1 MMQPTDHLLRPHP
14 WSVRATT
21 TASHPQL
28 RDLLAYTP
36 EAGNAVSLVCYDSIC
51 SVSLYAERP
60 PEYTPLKFSP
70 STISTG
76 CGLVCVGGQ
85 SSELALKSATPG
97 SDWCH
102 QYLPATSH
110 ASSTGVRTLHSG
122 SINNSISIAP
132 SPHSPSTP
140 RVLVSSNDEAIRV
153 FEVAGHPPD
162 FRAAKRRRE
171 RERRTRGSVVDLSW
185 AAAAG
190 AGAGASS
197 ASRSGR
203 TGGGDNESDDDDR
216 NSDDEG
222 DERRSSPVEEHPSF
236 DAGGECFL
244 APIPSADIR
253 LRTAVNHCSVSPD
266 GKWLVAVGDTN
277 EVFLYDTRAA
287 GYELAHTFT
296 ASDDASFSTDWSE
309 DNVTFAVASQDGF
322 VHVYDLRALPSSSR
336 PASPT
341 LRGANSS
348 PRKVAELRTTQ
359 PGPAGAARKV
369 RFSPGGR
376 RIDAGLMAFTEHRNR
391 VHVVDARTFET
402 FQILDVPSASSS
414 SSTSSSPPPLR
425 PRPQPPA
432 PPPAPHRPTTRTRP
446 PAPQRHRSGTH
457 TPRDERERDVFE
469 REMRERSE
477 RRLAEEEARVRRFR
491 EELAGREGEE
501 EEQDEE
507 EDEEEVDEEEG
518 GEEEDEESS
527 DEHAEGS
534 EDDESAG
541 SSVNTTRA
549 RRFDGGEP
557 AARIPIIDLSTPS
570 RASPAPPDTD
580 SLIHRNY
587 LAGYAP
593 LALAPPPAASSS
605 ASYTPFERTSFLSRI
620 PTYAS
625 PPHLSS
631 NVASATGRTPASF
644 YYATYLPGSSGS
656 TATAPP
662 SPPLAPA
669 TAMSYYPLPHLPGGF
684 SSSVLGGFGAAAG
697 AAGAAGGGG
706 GAYYPASAYFPL
718 DSAPGDLLG
727 LDWDEHGER
736 LFVATAARVWEWEVD
751 REARRGSA
759 AWGVR

>member
-1 MMQPTDHLLRPHP
+1 MMQPTTTLLRPHP

-102 QYLPATSH
+102 QFLPATSQP
-110 ASSTGVRTLHSG
+110 SSTGVRTLHSG

-132 SPHSPSTP
+132 SPHSPATP

-153 FEVAGHPPD
+153 FEVAGRPPD

-171 RERRTRGSVVDLSW
+171 RERRTRGSVVDQSW
-185 AAAAG
+185 AAAA
-190 AGAGASS
+190 AGASS
-197 ASRSGR
+197 SSRSRR
-203 TGGGDNESDDDDR
+203 TN
-216 NSDDEG
+216 DDESG
-222 DERRSSPVEEHPSF
+222 DDLNSEDDVDPQQQRRSSPVEEHPSF

-266 GKWLVAVGDTN
+266 SKWLVAVGDTN

-296 ASDDASFSTDWSE
+296 ASEDASFSTDWSE

-359 PGPAGAARKV
+359 AGPAGAARKV

-402 FQILDVPSASSS
+402 FQIIDVPSSS
-414 SSTSSSPPPLR
+414 SSSSSPPPLR
-425 PRPQPPA
+425 PRPQPP
-432 PPPAPHRPTTRTRP
+432 PPPQRSTRTRP
-446 PAPQRHRSGTH
+446 PPPPQHRSGTH
-457 TPRDERERDVFE
+457 TPRDEHERDVFE
-469 REMRERSE
+469 REMRARTE
-477 RRLAEEEARVRRFR
+477 RRFAEEEDRVRRFR
-491 EELAGREGEE
+491 AATAGGREREE
-501 EEQDEE
+501 DEDDDDEEEE
-507 EDEEEVDEEEG
+507 EDEEEMEEEEG
-518 GEEEDEESS
+518 VDRERDDSS
-527 DEHAEGS
+527 DEEAHAE
-534 EDDESAG
+534 DDDSAG
-541 SSVNTTRA
+541 SSINTTRP
-549 RRFDGGEP
+549 RRFDGGE
-557 AARIPIIDLSTPS
+557 AAGRIPVIDLSTPS
-570 RASPAPPDTD
+570 STSPAPDDAALD
-580 SLIHRNY
+580 SLVHRNY
-587 LAGYAP
+587 ITGYAP
-593 LALAPPPAASSS
+593 LTLAPPPLASTSPS
-605 ASYTPFERTSFLSRI
+605 TSTSYTPFDRASFLSRI
-620 PTYAS
+620 PSYAS

-631 NVASATGRTPASF
+631 NFASATGRTPASF
-644 YYATYLPGSSGS
+644 YYATYLPGSTSTSAS
-656 TATAPP
+656 TAP
-662 SPPLAPA
+662 PPLAPT

-684 SSSVLGGFGAAAG
+684 SSSVLGGGFGAGG
-697 AAGAAGGGG
+697 ATGGAGGG

-736 LFVATAARVWEWEVD
+736 LLVATAARVWEWEVD